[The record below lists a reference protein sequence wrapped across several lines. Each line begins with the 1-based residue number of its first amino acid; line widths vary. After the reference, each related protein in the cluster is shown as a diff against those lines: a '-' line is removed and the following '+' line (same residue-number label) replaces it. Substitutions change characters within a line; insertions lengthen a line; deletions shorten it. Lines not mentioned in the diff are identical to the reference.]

1 MVQLLDRFV
10 ESVLAAA
17 KWLAL
22 PVVVLLFL
30 QWPLR
35 SIFGVYSREAND
47 LGQWLFALY
56 VAASITAAT
65 RAKTHLA
72 ADTIARRYSETSRK
86 WLARAGALLGLI
98 PWSIFVIVTG
108 WNIALNS
115 ARGLERFPDTKGL
128 GLEFRLEA
136 VEKKGEM
143 IPLRAVAGETIPFTA
158 FEMSLADLKPLP
170 PGDLR
175 FGHGEP
181 TPPPPPRKVGVPFLT
196 GHFQDDPGIFVLQFG
211 PVKPGFVIKAGIK
224 TNWVTAGP

>member
-10 ESVLAAA
+10 EFVLAAA

-22 PVVVLLFL
+22 PIVTLLFL

-72 ADTIARRYSETSRK
+72 ADTIARSYSETSRK

-98 PWSIFVIVTG
+98 PWSILVIATG

-115 ARGLERFPDTKGL
+115 ARGLERFPDT
-128 GLEFRLEA
+128 F
-136 VEKKGEM
+136 
-143 IPLRAVAGETIPFTA
+143 
-158 FEMSLADLKPLP
+158 
-170 PGDLR
+170 
-175 FGHGEP
+175 
-181 TPPPPPRKVGVPFLT
+181 
-196 GHFQDDPGIFVLQFG
+196 DPGYFMIKIALMLLALLMLIEG
-211 PVKPGFVIKAGIK
+211 VIELSRPRMAKQ
-224 TNWVTAGP
+224 P